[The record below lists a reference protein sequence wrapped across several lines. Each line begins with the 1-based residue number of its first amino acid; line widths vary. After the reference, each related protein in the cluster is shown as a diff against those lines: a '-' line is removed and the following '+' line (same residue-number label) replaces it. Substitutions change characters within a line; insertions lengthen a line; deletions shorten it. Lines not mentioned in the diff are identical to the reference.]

1 MTPKSRLALAGIL
14 LLALG
19 LRLWRLDYKSLWL
32 DEAWTWEYSQ
42 KPFARCVTS
51 EYSNPPG
58 SFVIFWVGAK
68 FLGDGER
75 GLRFPSALSG
85 VLATWLLFR
94 LGRRLLDEPTALLAA
109 LLLAASAFHLR
120 FTQEARTYGFL
131 ACAVLAS
138 TEAVVL
144 LLERATLGRAA
155 YYVLSAALGL
165 YFHYVFGFVILAHNA
180 LVAWTW
186 WVRGRRELRPLP
198 WAAVQVAT
206 ALLFLPWFLWMI
218 GNMGRINTN
227 YLDLPL
233 GRVGATFFLFM
244 TGVPRPATYAGRVI
258 SDAVLDHAHL
268 IAGFLLVALPV
279 ALRGTRA
286 VARSERA
293 GPVLGM
299 IFGVPIVFALGLAMA
314 GSVRFTNDRYLGF
327 LCPFWMLLMAAGMR
341 SFPSGRWRVVAHGF
355 VAVLCLEA
363 LVAYYRIPEIVN
375 ENWREAAHDVEA
387 RRGPGDLVCIH
398 QHYMHVAYRYYA
410 REAKDVLELPDTAR
424 RAEFHAEL
432 AEAVRGR
439 SRVWLVLGHHRGPDE
454 RVWEA
459 ALREWFVPA
468 GAPRRYPS
476 PNGDPEVWEFVRR

>member
-32 DEAWTWEYSQ
+32 DEACTWTYTQ
-42 KPFARCVTS
+42 TPFVECVTS

-58 SFVIFWVGAK
+58 SFAIFWVGVK
-68 FLGDGER
+68 VLGDDER

-131 ACAVLAS
+131 ACAALAS

-155 YYVLSAALGL
+155 YYVIGSALGL

-186 WVRGRRELRPLP
+186 CVRGRRDLGLLP
-198 WAAVQVAT
+198 WAAIQAAT
-206 ALLFLPWFLWMI
+206 GLLFAPWFVWMLR
-218 GNMGRINTN
+218 NMGGINTN
-227 YLDLPL
+227 YLDMPW
-233 GRVGATFFLFM
+233 GRVGAMFFLFM
-244 TGVPRPATYAGRVI
+244 TGVPRPAAYEGRVL
-258 SDAVLDHAHL
+258 SESVLDHAHL
-268 IAGFLLVALPV
+268 IAGFLLIALPV
-279 ALRGTRA
+279 ALRGTKA
-286 VARSERA
+286 IARSERA
-293 GPVLGM
+293 GAVLAT
-299 IFGVPIVFALGLAMA
+299 IFGVPIVLAIGLAMA
-314 GSVRFTNDRYLGF
+314 GTVRFTNDRYLGF
-327 LCPFWMLLMAAGMR
+327 LCPFWMLVMAAGMR
-341 SFPSGRWRVVAHGF
+341 SFPIGRWRVLVHVLVA
-355 VAVLCLEA
+355 ALLIES
-363 LVAYYRIPEIVN
+363 LVAYYRMPEIAN
-375 ENWREAAHDVEA
+375 ENWREATHDVEA
-387 RRGPGDLVCIH
+387 RRRPGDLVCIH
-398 QHYMHVAYRYYA
+398 MHYMRFVYRYYA
-410 REAKDVLELPDTAR
+410 RDAKDVLLLPETAR
-424 RAEFHAEL
+424 REEFHAEL
-432 AEAVRGR
+432 AAAVRGR

-468 GAPRRYPS
+468 GAPRRFPS